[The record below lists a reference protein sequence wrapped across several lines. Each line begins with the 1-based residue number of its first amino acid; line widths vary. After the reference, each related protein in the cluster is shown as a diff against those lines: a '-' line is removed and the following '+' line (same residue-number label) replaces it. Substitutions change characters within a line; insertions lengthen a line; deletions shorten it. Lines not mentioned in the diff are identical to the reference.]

1 MPTTLTDY
9 KQQQQQPQQQ
19 QQQQWGKKAGRQAVM
34 QKAGMYLEI

>member
-9 KQQQQQPQQQ
+9 KQ

>member
-9 KQQQQQPQQQ
+9 KQQ